1 MCVCGTSNDMNVSIG
16 LLELAD
22 CYCESD
28 LKQHCEQIL
37 TDYITVENVIQFYTL
52 AVHHQAKV
60 RIYILIH
67 IYILQ

>member
-1 MCVCGTSNDMNVSIG
+1 MTVSIG

-28 LKQHCEQIL
+28 LKQYCEEIL
-37 TDYITVENVIQFYTL
+37 TDNITVENVIQLYTL

-60 RIYILIH
+60 RICI
-67 IYILQ
+67 

>member
-1 MCVCGTSNDMNVSIG
+1 MSVSIG

-28 LKQHCEQIL
+28 LKQYCVQIL
-37 TDYITVENVIQFYTL
+37 TGNITAENAIQLYTL

-60 RIYILIH
+60 RICTYT
-67 IYILQ
+67 